1 MKKLAFT
8 LAEVT
13 LVLVIIGILAIV
25 MIKNIKTD
33 TFKDKE
39 LKAGAVKVINDF
51 NIASMKIREIE
62 HDKCPSAAFMVKAGS
77 EENDWV
83 YTLIEKDEKDATKVL
98 NDATK
103 VLDLYGEYLKFDK
116 PRSGYYNF
124 CDHTGGLKDEDCKDS
139 ANIAGIRLAGD
150 IYVGLKMNLEN
161 DVPKDCPTSYYRINT
176 AAKDETPGVQ
186 NQNDEVTI
194 SGEKCW
200 AKLYMDINGNAGPNE
215 VGQDI
220 FVYGMNSDG
229 VLY

>member
-1 MKKLAFT
+1 MKKHAFT

-13 LVLVIIGILAIV
+13 LVLAIIGILAIV

-39 LKAGAVKVINDF
+39 LKAGAVKVVNDF

-62 HDKCPSAAFMVKAGS
+62 HDKCPNAAFMVKAGS
-77 EENDWV
+77 DWV
-83 YTLIEKDEKDATKVL
+83 YTLTEKDA
-98 NDATK
+98 DK

-116 PRSGYYNF
+116 PSSGYYNF
-124 CDHTGGLKDEDCKDS
+124 CDHTGGLKDDDCKGS
-139 ANIAGIRLAGD
+139 ADIKGIRLAGD
-150 IYVGLKMNLEN
+150 IYVGLKMNLKN
-161 DVPKDCPTSYYRINT
+161 DVPEDCPTSYYRINT

>member
-1 MKKLAFT
+1 MKKHAFT

-13 LVLVIIGILAIV
+13 LVLAIIGILAIV

-39 LKAGAVKVINDF
+39 LKAGAVKVVNDF

-62 HDKCPSAAFMVKAGS
+62 HDKCPNAAFMVKAGD
-77 EENDWV
+77 DWV
-83 YTLIEKDEKDATKVL
+83 YTLTEK
-98 NDATK
+98 DATK

-124 CDHTGGLKDEDCKDS
+124 CDHTGGLKDEGCEES
-139 ANIAGIRLAGD
+139 ADIAGIRLAGD

>member
-1 MKKLAFT
+1 MKKHAFT

-13 LVLVIIGILAIV
+13 LVLAIIGILAIV

-39 LKAGAVKVINDF
+39 LKAGAVKVVNDF

-62 HDKCPSAAFMVKAGS
+62 HDKCPNAAFMVKAG
-77 EENDWV
+77 NDWV
-83 YTLIEKDEKDATKVL
+83 YTLTEKDA
-98 NDATK
+98 DK

-124 CDHTGGLKDEDCKDS
+124 CDHTGGLKDGDCKGS

-220 FVYGMNSDG
+220 FVYGMNAEG

>member
-1 MKKLAFT
+1 MKKHAFT

-13 LVLVIIGILAIV
+13 LVLAIIGILAIV
-25 MIKNIKTD
+25 MIKNIKSD

-39 LKAGAVKVINDF
+39 LKAGAVKVVNDF

-62 HDKCPSAAFMVKAGS
+62 HDKCPNAAFMVKAGS
-77 EENDWV
+77 DWV
-83 YTLIEKDEKDATKVL
+83 YTLTEKDA
-98 NDATK
+98 DK

-124 CDHTGGLKDEDCKDS
+124 CDHTGGLKDEDCKES

-186 NQNDEVTI
+186 NQNNEVTI

-220 FVYGMNSDG
+220 FVYGMNAEG

>member
-1 MKKLAFT
+1 MKKHAFT

-13 LVLVIIGILAIV
+13 LVLAIIGILAIV

-39 LKAGAVKVINDF
+39 LKAGAVKVVNDF

-62 HDKCPSAAFMVKAGS
+62 HDKCPNAAFMVKAG
-77 EENDWV
+77 NDWV
-83 YTLIEKDEKDATKVL
+83 YTLTEKDA
-98 NDATK
+98 DK

-124 CDHTGGLKDEDCKDS
+124 CEHTGGLKDADCKGS

-220 FVYGMNSDG
+220 FVYGMNAEG